1 MSAATIAGLVLVAAV
16 VGLALLVIA
25 LAWDHQPKARHAA
38 RREPLGVRHDR
49 LDAEALRATSR
60 PSSSNRKAGR
70 ATGGIR

>member
-1 MSAATIAGLVLVAAV
+1 MSAVAAAVLVGAV

-25 LAWDHQPKARHAA
+25 LAWDRKPKARHAA

-70 ATGGIR
+70 TTGGAW

>member
-1 MSAATIAGLVLVAAV
+1 MSAMAAGLALVAAV
-16 VGLALLVIA
+16 IGLALLVIG
-25 LAWDHQPKARHAA
+25 LAWDRQPRARHAA

-70 ATGGIR
+70 GSL